1 MANKSI
7 ICQRGLWFNG
17 ERSTKPE
24 VLAIRL
30 QDLARRRAANAEK
43 ERLVSNN
50 LQKAATKAAQLSA
63 AEQVVAILPK
73 IDKSFF
79 GTCAAE
85 CMQTPR
91 PPEVAVVDNMR
102 RSCTTC
108 EKFFCKNVSCQKR
121 LRTQQEFCTAKGI
134 LGRTV

>member
-1 MANKSI
+1 M
-7 ICQRGLWFNG
+7 
-17 ERSTKPE
+17 
-24 VLAIRL
+24 LAIRL
-30 QDLARRRAANAEK
+30 QNMARRRAANAEK

-91 PPEVAVVDNMR
+91 PPQVAVVDNMR

-108 EKFFCKNVSCQKR
+108 EKFFCKKVSCQKR
-121 LRTQQEFCTAKGI
+121 LRTHQEFCFAKGI